1 MLKSFASTGGL
12 LIVAFCIGIAAAP
25 GDQTTAP
32 VLKGSAAFGGF
43 DQDRPGLRRLIQ
55 PQDVPPVTRS
65 TTASTQGATRPEGAV
80 PKVPEEFSVALVA
93 SGLNGPR
100 AINVAP
106 NGDVFI
112 GESRANRVRVLRLSP
127 DDGKPAVNQIFAGG
141 LHQPFGIAFYP
152 LGPNPEWIYVA
163 NSNSV
168 VRFPYKSGDVKA
180 GGSPESIISGIPSTH
195 HYTRDIR
202 FAPDGSRLLLTVG
215 SGSNDAEDMSRNPP
229 SPDWIGQHALG
240 ATWGP
245 EQGRADLLS
254 YDPDGR
260 NERTLATGLRNCS
273 GLAIQPIS
281 GQPWCAVNERDDLGD
296 NTPFDYATS
305 VKDEVFYGWPWYYI
319 GGHQDPRHRGERE
332 DIKDKGTVPDVL
344 FQAHSAPL
352 QIVFYEGSAFPPEY
366 KGSAFVTMHGS
377 WNRALRTGYKVV
389 RVLFD
394 RSGKPTGEYEDFM
407 TGFVLP
413 DGRVW
418 GRPVGVAVAGD
429 GSLLV
434 TDDAAGTLWRVT
446 NKEGSR

>member
-1 MLKSFASTGGL
+1 MEVSAQGWTKSQGGADCVHNDAIGCSEPSSSSGVRRNVRNKDHVQIHCGHRGL

-65 TTASTQGATRPEGAV
+65 TTASAQGATRPEGAV

-93 SGLNGPR
+93 SGLNSPR

-127 DDGKPAVNQIFAGG
+127 DSGKLALNQIFAGG

-180 GGSPESIISGIPSTH
+180 GGSPEPIISGIPSTH

-202 FAPDGSRLLLTVG
+202 FTPDGSRLLLTVG
-215 SGSNDAEDMSRNPP
+215 SGSNDAEDMPSNPP
-229 SPDWIGQHALG
+229 SRDWIGQHALG
-240 ATWGP
+240 AAWGP
-245 EQGRADLLS
+245 EQGRANLLS

-260 NERTLATGLRNCS
+260 NEKTTATGLRNCS

-281 GQPWCAVNERDDLGD
+281 GPALVRRQ
-296 NTPFDYATS
+296 
-305 VKDEVFYGWPWYYI
+305 
-319 GGHQDPRHRGERE
+319 
-332 DIKDKGTVPDVL
+332 
-344 FQAHSAPL
+344 
-352 QIVFYEGSAFPPEY
+352 
-366 KGSAFVTMHGS
+366 
-377 WNRALRTGYKVV
+377 RAR
-389 RVLFD
+389 
-394 RSGKPTGEYEDFM
+394 RS
-407 TGFVLP
+407 
-413 DGRVW
+413 R
-418 GRPVGVAVAGD
+418 
-429 GSLLV
+429 
-434 TDDAAGTLWRVT
+434 
-446 NKEGSR
+446 